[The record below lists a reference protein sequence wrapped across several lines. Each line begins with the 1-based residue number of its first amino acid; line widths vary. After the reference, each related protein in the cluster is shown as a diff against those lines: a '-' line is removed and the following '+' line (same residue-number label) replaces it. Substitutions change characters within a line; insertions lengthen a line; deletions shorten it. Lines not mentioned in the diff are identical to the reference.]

1 MAYYEFPAYVPVAE
15 RKRRAEKKV
24 AKLRKTD
31 PTIAPVVITGK
42 KLANSWWG
50 LAWNENLESYA
61 DYANRIGRGRSYVRN
76 GAVLDLKLE
85 RGSIKALVQGSQT
98 RPYKV
103 AIEISPL
110 SNDVWEKIKKT
121 CEGKIESLPEL
132 IAGKF
137 PKALGELFTVKGDGL
152 FPAPREIK
160 LSCSCP
166 DWAVMC
172 KHVAAVLYGVGARL
186 DEDPALFFALRGVK
200 IEELISEAVQ
210 KTAQTLLGKAETKSR
225 RVLEDI
231 DVTALFGVEVAAAET
246 ASDEPAGKPTK
257 PARPVKTAKSAKTV
271 KAAEPTETAKP
282 RGRPKK
288 RTV

>member
-1 MAYYEFPAYVPVAE
+1 MAYYEFPTYVPVAE
-15 RKRRAEKKV
+15 RKRQTQQKV
-24 AKLRKTD
+24 AKLRQKD
-31 PTIAPVVITGK
+31 PGIAPVVIEGK

-50 LAWNENLESYA
+50 QAWNHNLESYA

-85 RGSIKALVQGSQT
+85 RGGIKALVQGSQT
-98 RPYKV
+98 KPYKV

-110 SNDVWEKIKKT
+110 PGYVWEKIKKT
-121 CEGKIESLPEL
+121 CEGKIESLSEL
-132 IAGKF
+132 IEGKF
-137 PKALGELFTVKGDGL
+137 PKTLGELFTAKGDGL

-186 DEDPALFFALRGVK
+186 DEDPALFFTLRGVK
-200 IEELISEAVQ
+200 IEELISEAIQ
-210 KTAQTLLGKAETKSR
+210 KKTQSMLGKAGAKSR

-231 DVTALFGVEVAAAET
+231 DVTAMFGVEVAAVEASQDERGAE
-246 ASDEPAGKPTK
+246 
-257 PARPVKTAKSAKTV
+257 TV
-271 KAAEPTETAKP
+271 KAAKR

-288 RTV
+288 PPV

>member
-31 PTIAPVVITGK
+31 PTISPVVITGK

-137 PKALGELFTVKGDGL
+137 PKALGELFTVKG
-152 FPAPREIK
+152 
-160 LSCSCP
+160 
-166 DWAVMC
+166 
-172 KHVAAVLYGVGARL
+172 
-186 DEDPALFFALRGVK
+186 
-200 IEELISEAVQ
+200 
-210 KTAQTLLGKAETKSR
+210 
-225 RVLEDI
+225 
-231 DVTALFGVEVAAAET
+231 
-246 ASDEPAGKPTK
+246 
-257 PARPVKTAKSAKTV
+257 
-271 KAAEPTETAKP
+271 
-282 RGRPKK
+282 
-288 RTV
+288 

>member
-1 MAYYEFPAYVPVAE
+1 
-15 RKRRAEKKV
+15 
-24 AKLRKTD
+24 
-31 PTIAPVVITGK
+31 
-42 KLANSWWG
+42 
-50 LAWNENLESYA
+50 
-61 DYANRIGRGRSYVRN
+61 
-76 GAVLDLKLE
+76 
-85 RGSIKALVQGSQT
+85 
-98 RPYKV
+98 
-103 AIEISPL
+103 L

-210 KTAQTLLGKAETKSR
+210 KTAQSLLGKAETKSR

-231 DVTALFGVEVAAAET
+231 DVTALFGVEVAAAEA

-271 KAAEPTETAKP
+271 KPAKPTETAKP

>member
-1 MAYYEFPAYVPVAE
+1 MPSAYTERQVRSIKMAFYEYPAYVPVVE
-15 RKRRAEKKV
+15 RRRRAQEKV
-24 AKLRKTD
+24 VKLRRKD
-31 PTIAPVVITGK
+31 PTIAPVVIEGK

-50 LAWNENLESYA
+50 QAWNRNLESYA

-85 RGSIKALVQGSQT
+85 RGEIKALVQGSAS

-110 SNDVWEKIKKT
+110 PGCLWERIKKT
-121 CEGKIESLPEL
+121 CEGKIESLSEL
-132 IAGKF
+132 LAGKF
-137 PKALGELFTVKGDGL
+137 PKTLEELFMAKGEGL

-166 DWAVMC
+166 DWATMC

-186 DEDPALFFALRGVK
+186 DEDPTLFFTLRGVRV
-200 IEELISEAVQ
+200 EELISEAIRT
-210 KTAQTLLGKAETKSR
+210 KTQTLLDRAGTKSR

-231 DVTALFGVEVAAAET
+231 DVTAMFGVEMAAAET
-246 ASDEPAGKPTK
+246 PPDDPAK
-257 PARPVKTAKSAKTV
+257 PVK
-271 KAAEPTETAKP
+271 PAKP
-282 RGRPKK
+282 RGRPRK
-288 RTV
+288 RPV

>member
-1 MAYYEFPAYVPVAE
+1 MKMAYYEFPAYVPVAE
-15 RKRRAEKKV
+15 RKRRAEQKV
-24 AKLRKTD
+24 AKLRQKD
-31 PTIAPVVITGK
+31 ATIAPVVIAGR

-50 LAWNENLESYA
+50 QAWNQNLESYA

-76 GAVLDLKLE
+76 GAVLDLKVE
-85 RGSIKALVQGSQT
+85 RGGIKALVQGSQAK
-98 RPYKV
+98 PYKV

-110 SNDVWEKIKKT
+110 PGYVWEKIKKT

-137 PKALGELFTVKGDGL
+137 PKALGELFTAKGDGL
-152 FPAPREIK
+152 FPAPREIQ

-186 DEDPALFFALRGVK
+186 DEDPALFFTLRGVR

-210 KTAQTLLGKAETKSR
+210 KKAQAMLGKAETKSR

-231 DVTALFGVEVAAAET
+231 DVTAVFGVEVAAAEV
-246 ASDEPAGKPTK
+246 APDEQRPETVK
-257 PARPVKTAKSAKTV
+257 PAKR
-271 KAAEPTETAKP
+271 

-288 RTV
+288 RPE

>member
-15 RKRRAEKKV
+15 RKRRAEQKV
-24 AKLRKTD
+24 AKLRQKD
-31 PTIAPVVITGK
+31 PTIAPVMIKGK

-50 LAWNENLESYA
+50 QAWNQNLESYA

-85 RGSIKALVQGSQT
+85 QGGVKALVQGSQSK
-98 RPYKV
+98 PYRV
-103 AIEISPL
+103 VIEICPL
-110 SNDVWEKIKKT
+110 PGGVWEKIKKT
-121 CEGKIESLPEL
+121 CEGKIESLSEL
-132 IAGKF
+132 IEGKF
-137 PKALGELFTVKGDGL
+137 PKTLRELFTAKGNGL
-152 FPAPREIK
+152 FPTPREIK

-186 DEDPALFFALRGVK
+186 DEDPALFFTLRGVR

-210 KTAQTLLGKAETKSR
+210 KKTQAMLGKSVTKSR

-231 DVTALFGVEVAAAET
+231 DVTALFGVEVAAAE
-246 ASDEPAGKPTK
+246 AVPGE
-257 PARPVKTAKSAKTV
+257 PVKTGK
-271 KAAEPTETAKP
+271 PAKP

-288 RTV
+288 RPV

>member
-1 MAYYEFPAYVPVAE
+1 MAFYEYPAYVPVAE
-15 RKRRAEKKV
+15 RKRRAQQKV
-24 AKLRKTD
+24 AKLRQKD

-50 LAWNENLESYA
+50 QAWNQNLESYA

-85 RGSIKALVQGSQT
+85 RGCIKALVQGSASK
-98 RPYKV
+98 PYKV

-110 SNDVWEKIKKT
+110 PGRLWEKIKKT

-132 IAGKF
+132 LAGKF
-137 PKALGELFTVKGDGL
+137 PKALGELFTAKGEGL
-152 FPAPREIK
+152 FPAPREIQ

-172 KHVAAVLYGVGARL
+172 KHVAAVLYGVGVCL
-186 DEDPALFFALRGVK
+186 DEDPALFFTLRGVR
-200 IEELISEAVQ
+200 IEELISEAVWT
-210 KTAQTLLGKAETKSR
+210 KTQTLLDKAGTKSR
-225 RVLEDI
+225 RILEDI
-231 DVTALFGVEVAAAET
+231 DVTAMFGVEMAAAEAAPGDQT
-246 ASDEPAGKPTK
+246 KTLAPAK
-257 PARPVKTAKSAKTV
+257 R
-271 KAAEPTETAKP
+271 

-288 RTV
+288 M

>member
-1 MAYYEFPAYVPVAE
+1 MQMAFYEYPPYVPVAE
-15 RKRRAEKKV
+15 RKKKAQQTA
-24 AKLRKTD
+24 AKLKKKD
-31 PTIAPVVITGK
+31 PAIAPVVIEGR

-50 LAWNENLESYA
+50 QAWNQNLESYA

-76 GAVLDLKLE
+76 GAVLDLKLA
-85 RGSIKALVQGSQT
+85 RGSIKALVQGSQAK
-98 RPYKV
+98 PYKV

-110 SNDVWEKIKKT
+110 PVNVWEKIKKT

-137 PKALGELFTVKGDGL
+137 PQALAELFTAKGKGL

-160 LSCSCP
+160 FDCSCP

-186 DEDPALFFALRGVK
+186 DENPALFFTLRGVK
-200 IEELISEAVQ
+200 IHELISEAI
-210 KTAQTLLGKAETKSR
+210 QTQTESLLGKSKLKSR
-225 RVLEDI
+225 RVLENI
-231 DVTALFGVEVAAAET
+231 DVTAMFGVEVAAAET
-246 ASDEPAGKPTK
+246 APDEPAKS
-257 PARPVKTAKSAKTV
+257 VKSV
-271 KAAEPTETAKP
+271 KP

-288 RTV
+288 